1 MARSYGQRNYG
12 QPRKP
17 YLRLRCILS
26 RSPAGVSPGRAS
38 VVVLRQPELLVQVVD
53 FLRLYRLSP
62 ELQTLASRLR
72 GAAKPDPGGVRLHLR
87 GLVGSQDAVVAAAV
101 AHAQHPHV
109 FILHDKDEAAYFLSD
124 LQHLLPEGPDALLFP
139 SSYKRP
145 YQFDETENA
154 NVLMRAE
161 ALNRLNTTRA
171 ATTGNS
177 VFIVTYPEALTEKV
191 INRQSLVKNTFNAK
205 VGDKLDVN
213 FLGELLGEYDFEKT
227 DFVYEAGQYAVRG
240 GIVDVFSYANE
251 LPFRLELFGDEI
263 ESIRTFNPETQ
274 LSVEARPSISIIP
287 NVQTKMLQETRE
299 AFFEFLPRTACIWAK
314 DVRQTL
320 DVVTELY
327 EKAEANFQQMLSEA
341 GGMQI
346 VSKPS
351 DLFESGKNFKK
362 LLDEFAV
369 VEFGKRFHFKNA
381 ETFQFAAKP
390 QPSFNKEFERMVK
403 NLKENQLRNFTTI
416 ITADTVRQADRLRT
430 IFDELDNNV
439 KFQHLLLAL
448 REGFM
453 DEQLELAVYTDHQLF
468 ERYYRAQETRKFSK
482 KKALTLR
489 ELKTLQPGDYVTHQD
504 YGIAR
509 FAGLTQVEINGQIQE
524 AIRLV
529 YRDDDL
535 LTVSI
540 HSLHK
545 IAKYSGAEGTPPTM
559 SKLGSPEWENKK
571 KSVKKKVKDI
581 AADLI
586 RLYAK
591 RKTAPGFAFSPDDFM
606 QAELE
611 SSFIYED
618 TPDQAKA
625 TEDVKQDMQQPHPMD
640 RLICGDVGFGKTEI
654 AIRAAFK
661 AVANGKQAAVLVPT
675 TILAMQH
682 YKTFR
687 DRLATLPV
695 TVEYINRFKSTKQ
708 IKETLQRVAE
718 GKTDILIGTH
728 RLTNK
733 DIVFK
738 DLGLLIIDEEQKFG
752 VKTKDKLKELKV
764 NVDTLTLSATPIPRT
779 LHFSLMGARDLSVIA
794 TPPPNRQPVQTEL
807 HVFDE
812 ILIRDAVARELKR
825 GGQVFFVH
833 NRVKDIEEMA
843 GTILRLVPD
852 AKITYAHG
860 QMEGE
865 LLEKRMMKFVEGEYD
880 VLVSTNIIE
889 SGLDI
894 PNANTIIINRAHLA
908 GLSDLH
914 QMRGRVG
921 RSNRKAYCYLL
932 TPPVA
937 QLPADARKRLS
948 TLEEFSDLGA
958 GFNVAM
964 RDLDIRGAGN
974 LLGGEQSGFINDL
987 GYETYHQILDEAV
1000 TELKETEFRD
1010 LFLGDSNQR
1019 LQLAAGA
1026 ARNHEC
1032 NVETDQQVLIPE
1044 QYVSNVS
1051 ERLQLYAKLDR
1062 AQKPEDL
1069 RKLLASMVDRFG
1081 PLPPEVAQ
1089 LADIVR
1095 LRWQASV
1102 LGFTKITLK
1111 RDTLKGFLPA
1121 DGDHQ
1126 AYFQGEQFG
1135 TILNYVQTHA
1145 RTASLKEKKEQLIV
1159 TFEEVKSIQ
1168 QAKRVLSELGS
1179 EETVAA

>member
-1 MARSYGQRNYG
+1 MQ
-12 QPRKP
+12 
-17 YLRLRCILS
+17 
-26 RSPAGVSPGRAS
+26 VS
-38 VVVLRQPELLVQVVD
+38 D

-62 ELQTLASRLR
+62 ELQVLAARLR
-72 GAAKPDPGGVRLHLR
+72 EAAKPDPSNLRLHLR

-101 AHAQHPHV
+101 AHGQHPHV

-124 LQHLLPEGPDALLFP
+124 LQHLLPEGPEVLLFP

-161 ALNRLNTTRA
+161 ALNRINTTRA
-171 ATTGNS
+171 ASTGNS

-205 VGDKLDVN
+205 VGDRLDVN

-263 ESIRTFNPETQ
+263 ESIRTFNPDTQ

-287 NVQTKMLQETRE
+287 NVQTKMLTETRE
-299 AFFEFLPRTACIWAK
+299 AFFDFLPRTACIWAK

-320 DVVTELY
+320 DVVSELF

-346 VSKPS
+346 VSKPG
-351 DLFESGKNFKK
+351 DLFESGKSFKK

-381 ETFQFAAKP
+381 DSFQFTAKP

-403 NLKENQLRNFTTI
+403 NIKENQHRNFTTI

-439 KFQHLLLAL
+439 QFQHLLMAL
-448 REGFM
+448 REGFV

-468 ERYYRAQETRKFSK
+468 ERYYRAQEARKFSK

-545 IAKYSGAEGTPPTM
+545 IAKYSGAEGSPPTM

-591 RKTAPGFAFSPDDFM
+591 RKTAPGFAFSVDGFL

-625 TEDVKQDMQQPHPMD
+625 TEDVKNDMQQPHPMD
-640 RLICGDVGFGKTEI
+640 RLICGDVGFGKTEV

-661 AVANGKQAAVLVPT
+661 AVADGKQAAVLVPT

-733 DIVFK
+733 DIKFK
-738 DLGLLIIDEEQKFG
+738 DLGILIIDEEQKFG
-752 VKTKDKLKELKV
+752 VKTKDKLKELKI

-794 TPPPNRQPVQTEL
+794 TPPPNRQPVNTEL
-807 HVFDE
+807 HVYDE

-843 GTILRLVPD
+843 AVILRLVPD
-852 AKITYAHG
+852 AKITFAHG
-860 QMEGE
+860 QMDGGT
-865 LLEKRMMKFVEGEYD
+865 LEKRMMKFVEGEYD

-1010 LFLGDSNQR
+1010 LFLGDANSQQR

-1026 ARNHEC
+1026 GRSQEC

-1044 QYVSNVS
+1044 KYVSNVS

-1062 AQKPEDL
+1062 AQKPEEL

-1081 PLPPEVAQ
+1081 PLPPEVEQ

-1095 LRWQASV
+1095 LRWQACKV
-1102 LGFTKITLK
+1102 GFSKITLK
-1111 RDTLKGFLPA
+1111 RDTLKGYLPA
-1121 DGDHQ
+1121 DDDHK

-1135 TILNYVQTHA
+1135 TILNYVQTHP
-1145 RTASLKEKKEQLIV
+1145 RTAKLKEHKAQLIV
-1159 TFEEVKSIQ
+1159 TFEEVRSIQ
-1168 QAKRVLSELGS
+1168 QAKRVLSELSS
-1179 EETVAA
+1179 EEAVTA

>member
-1 MARSYGQRNYG
+1 
-12 QPRKP
+12 
-17 YLRLRCILS
+17 
-26 RSPAGVSPGRAS
+26 
-38 VVVLRQPELLVQVVD
+38 VQVAD
-53 FLRLYRLSP
+53 FLRLYRLDA
-62 ELQTLASRLR
+62 ELQTLSARLH
-72 GAAKPDPGGVRLHLR
+72 GAAKPAEDHRPADDAARGGELRLQLR
-87 GLVGSQDAVVAAAV
+87 GLVGSQDAVVAAAT
-101 AHAQHPHV
+101 AHHAHPNV
-109 FILHDKDEAAYFLSD
+109 FILHDKDEAALFMAD
-124 LQHLLPEGPDALLFP
+124 LRHLLPDGPEALLFP

-145 YQFDETENA
+145 YEFDETENA

-161 ALNRLNTTRA
+161 VLNQLNASRQASVVALGTA
-171 ATTGNS
+171 PI
-177 VFIVTYPEALTEKV
+177 IVSYPEALSEKV
-191 INRQSLVKNTFNAK
+191 INRQSLVQNTFTAK
-205 VGDKLDVN
+205 VGEKLDVN
-213 FLGELLGEYDFEKT
+213 FLGELLGQYDFEKS

-251 LPFRLELFGDEI
+251 LPYRLELFGDEI

-274 LSVEARPSISIIP
+274 LSVEPRTSVSIIP
-287 NVQTKMLQETRE
+287 NVQTKLLQERRE
-299 AFFEFLPRTACIWAK
+299 SFLEFLPRTTCLWFK

-320 DVVTELY
+320 DIVTDLF
-327 EKAEANFQQMLSEA
+327 EKAESNFKRLLEEA

-346 VSKPS
+346 VSKPA
-351 DLFESGKNFKK
+351 DLFENGKSLRKC
-362 LLDEFAV
+362 LDEFAI
-369 VEFGKRFHFKNA
+369 VEFGKRFYFKNPQ
-381 ETFQFAAKP
+381 EFQFTAKP
-390 QPSFNKEFERMVK
+390 QPSFNKDFERLLK
-403 NLKENQLRNFTTI
+403 NIRENKTRDFTTI
-416 ITADTVRQADRLRT
+416 IAADSVRQADRLRT
-430 IFDELDNNV
+430 IFDELDPNV
-439 KFQHLLLAL
+439 QFQHLLIAL
-448 REGFM
+448 REGYI
-453 DEQLELAVYTDHQLF
+453 DEQLGLAVYTDHQLF

-509 FAGLTQVEINGQIQE
+509 FAGLTQIEIGGHVQE

-529 YRDDDL
+529 YRDDDV

-540 HSLHK
+540 HALHK

-559 SKLGSPEWENKK
+559 SKLGSQEWENKK

-591 RKTAPGFAFSPDDFM
+591 RKSAPGFAFSKDGFM

-640 RLICGDVGFGKTEI
+640 RLVCGDVGFGKTEV

-661 AVANGKQAAVLVPT
+661 AAADGKQVAVLVPT

-687 DRLATLPV
+687 DRLANLPV
-695 TVEYINRFKSTKQ
+695 TVEYINRFKSPKQ
-708 IKETLQRVAE
+708 VKETMERVAA

-728 RLTNK
+728 ALTNK
-733 DIVFK
+733 KLQFK

-752 VKTKDKLKELKV
+752 VKTKDKLKEIKV

-812 ILIRDAVARELKR
+812 IIVRDAIARELKR
-825 GGQVFFVH
+825 GGQAFFVH
-833 NRVKDIEEMA
+833 NRVSDIEEVAAM
-843 GTILRLVPD
+843 ILRLVPN
-852 AKITYAHG
+852 ARVTFAHG

-865 LLEKRMMKFVEGEYD
+865 QLEKRMMKFVEGEYD

-894 PNANTIIINRAHLA
+894 PNANTIIINRAHLT

-937 QLPADARKRLS
+937 NLPADARKRLN

-987 GYETYHQILDEAV
+987 GYEAYHQVLDEAV
-1000 TELKETEFRD
+1000 QELKETEFKD
-1010 LFLGDSNQR
+1010 LFLGEGAGGTSQQR
-1019 LQLAAGA
+1019 LQHAAGA
-1026 ARNHEC
+1026 LNSGPKDTQI
-1032 NVETDQQVLIPE
+1032 ETDLPVLIPDT
-1044 QYVSNVS
+1044 YVNNVS

-1062 AQKPEDL
+1062 AQRPEEL
-1069 RKLLASMVDRFG
+1069 AKLVASMTDRFG
-1081 PLPPEVAQ
+1081 PLPEQVQ
-1089 LADIVR
+1089 VLVDVVK
-1095 LRWQASV
+1095 LRWQAGK
-1102 LGFTKITLK
+1102 LGFEKVTLK
-1111 RDTLKGFLPA
+1111 RDTLRAYLPA
-1121 DGDHQ
+1121 GAGHE

-1135 TILNYVQTHA
+1135 RILNFVQTHPRSA
-1145 RTASLKEKKEQLIV
+1145 RMKDQKDKLQITIDGIKGVKRAQELLI
-1159 TFEEVKSIQ
+1159 
-1168 QAKRVLSELGS
+1168 ELGA
-1179 EETVAA
+1179 EEAVVA

>member
-1 MARSYGQRNYG
+1 M
-12 QPRKP
+12 
-17 YLRLRCILS
+17 
-26 RSPAGVSPGRAS
+26 
-38 VVVLRQPELLVQVVD
+38 QVAD

-72 GAAKPDPGGVRLHLR
+72 AAAKPEPSGVRLHLR
-87 GLVGSQDAVVAAAV
+87 GLVGSQDAVVAAAM

-124 LQHLLPEGPDALLFP
+124 LQHLLPEGPEALLFP

-274 LSVEARPSISIIP
+274 LSVESRPSISIIP
-287 NVQTKMLQETRE
+287 NVQTKMLTETRE

-320 DVVTELY
+320 DVVSELY

-351 DLFESGKNFKK
+351 DLFESGKSFKK

-381 ETFQFAAKP
+381 ETFQFTAKP

-403 NLKENQLRNFTTI
+403 NLQENQHRNFTTI

-448 REGFM
+448 REGFV

-468 ERYYRAQETRKFSK
+468 ERYYRAQETKKFSK

-509 FAGLTQVEINGQIQE
+509 FAGLTQVDINGQIQE

-545 IAKYSGAEGTPPTM
+545 IAKYSGAEGSPPTM

-571 KSVKKKVKDI
+571 KAVKKKVKDI

-591 RKTAPGFAFSPDDFM
+591 RKTAPGFAFSPDGFM

-625 TEDVKQDMQQPHPMD
+625 TEDVKHDMQQPHPMD

-661 AVANGKQAAVLVPT
+661 AVADGKQAAVLVPT

-695 TVEYINRFKSTKQ
+695 TVEYVNRFKSTKQ
-708 IKETLQRVAE
+708 IKETLARVAE

-733 DIVFK
+733 DIKFK
-738 DLGLLIIDEEQKFG
+738 DLGILIIDEEQKFG

-794 TPPPNRQPVQTEL
+794 TPPPNRQPVNTEL
-807 HVFDE
+807 HVYDE

-843 GTILRLVPD
+843 ATILRLVPD
-852 AKITYAHG
+852 AKITFAHG
-860 QMEGE
+860 QMDGE
-865 LLEKRMMKFVEGEYD
+865 MLEKRMMKFVEGEYD

-1026 ARNHEC
+1026 GRSHEC

-1044 QYVSNVS
+1044 KYVSNVS

-1062 AQKPEDL
+1062 AQKPAEL
-1069 RKLLASMVDRFG
+1069 QKLLTSMTDRFG
-1081 PLPPEVAQ
+1081 PLPPEVEQ
-1089 LADIVR
+1089 LAEIVR
-1095 LRWQASV
+1095 LRWQACAV
-1102 LGFTKITLK
+1102 GFTKITLK
-1111 RDTLKGFLPA
+1111 RNTLKGFLPA
-1121 DGDHQ
+1121 GEEHQ
-1126 AYFQGEQFG
+1126 AYFQGDQFG

-1159 TFEEVKSIQ
+1159 TFEEVHSIQ
-1168 QAKRVLSELGS
+1168 QAKCVLSELGS
-1179 EETVAA
+1179 EEAVAA

>member
-1 MARSYGQRNYG
+1 M
-12 QPRKP
+12 
-17 YLRLRCILS
+17 
-26 RSPAGVSPGRAS
+26 
-38 VVVLRQPELLVQVVD
+38 QVAD

-62 ELQTLASRLR
+62 ELQTLAARLR
-72 GAAKPDPGGVRLHLR
+72 GAAKPDPSSVRLHLR

-101 AHAQHPHV
+101 AHGQHPHV
-109 FILHDKDEAAYFLSD
+109 FILHDKEEAAYFLSD
-124 LQHLLPEGPDALLFP
+124 LQHLLPEGPEALLFP
-139 SSYKRP
+139 SSYKRA

-171 ATTGNS
+171 AGSGNS

-274 LSVEARPSISIIP
+274 LSVEPRPSISIIP
-287 NVQTKMLQETRE
+287 NVQTKMLHETRE
-299 AFFEFLPRTACIWAK
+299 AFFDFLPRTACIWVK

-320 DVVTELY
+320 DVVSELF
-327 EKAEANFQQMLSEA
+327 EKAEANFEQMLAEA
-341 GGMQI
+341 HGMQI
-346 VSKPS
+346 VSKPA
-351 DLFESGKNFKK
+351 DLFESGKSFKK

-390 QPSFNKEFERMVK
+390 QPSFNKEFERMAK
-403 NLKENQLRNFTTI
+403 NLRENQLRNFTTI
-416 ITADTVRQADRLRT
+416 IAADTVRQADRLRT

-439 KFQHLLLAL
+439 QFQHLLLAL
-448 REGFM
+448 REGYV

-509 FAGLTQVEINGQIQE
+509 FAGLTQVDINGQIQE

-529 YRDDDL
+529 YRDDDV

-540 HSLHK
+540 HALHK
-545 IAKYSGAEGTPPTM
+545 IAKYSGAEGSPPTM

-591 RKTAPGFAFSPDDFM
+591 RKTAPGFAFSPDGFM

-625 TEDVKQDMQQPHPMD
+625 TEDVKNDMQQPHPMD
-640 RLICGDVGFGKTEI
+640 RLVCGDVGFGKTEV

-661 AVANGKQAAVLVPT
+661 AVADGKQAAVLVPT

-695 TVEYINRFKSTKQ
+695 TVEYINRFKTTKQ

-733 DIVFK
+733 DIKFK
-738 DLGLLIIDEEQKFG
+738 DLGLLVIDEEQKFG

-833 NRVKDIEEMA
+833 NRVKDLDEQAAM
-843 GTILRLVPD
+843 ILRMVPD
-852 AKITYAHG
+852 ARITTIHG
-860 QMEGE
+860 QMEGDM
-865 LLEKRMMKFVEGEYD
+865 LEKRMMKFVEGEYD
-880 VLVSTNIIE
+880 VLVSTNLIE

-894 PNANTIIINRAHLA
+894 PNANTIIINRAHLH

-937 QLPADARKRLS
+937 NLPSDARKRLS

-1010 LFLGDSNQR
+1010 LFLGDSAQR
-1019 LQLAAGA
+1019 LQMAAGA
-1026 ARNHEC
+1026 GRSREC

-1044 QYVSNVS
+1044 KYVSNVS

-1062 AQKPEDL
+1062 AQKQEEL
-1069 RKLLASMVDRFG
+1069 QKLLTSMTDRFG
-1081 PLPPEVAQ
+1081 PLPPEVEQ

-1095 LRWQASV
+1095 LRWQACKV
-1102 LGFTKITLK
+1102 GFTKITLK
-1111 RDTLKGFLPA
+1111 RDTLKGYLAA
-1121 DGDHQ
+1121 DDDHK

-1135 TILNYVQTHA
+1135 TILNYVQTHP
-1145 RTASLKEKKEQLIV
+1145 RTAKLKEHKEQLIV
-1159 TFEEVKSIQ
+1159 TFDEVRSIQ
-1168 QAKRVLSELGS
+1168 QAKRVLNELSS
-1179 EETVAA
+1179 EEAVTA